1 MDRSNHMQQ
10 VRRSLEE
17 VEEMVSKQKA
27 DRHEM
32 VLDMQQD
39 RVEGDIRREQRCEYD
54 KHISDQRAQIDRA
67 VETKGVFWNRDFK
80 KIPGTF

>member
-1 MDRSNHMQQ
+1 MDRSNDMQR

-32 VLDMQQD
+32 VLDMKQD
-39 RVEGDIRREQRCEYD
+39 CVEADIRRREQRCEYD
-54 KHISDQRAQIDRA
+54 NYISL
-67 VETKGVFWNRDFK
+67 
-80 KIPGTF
+80 